1 VFSCGVAIIY
11 TVLQDLIFNLNSIG
25 KRYEEKIIFIPKNIV
40 LPKMVNDFDLTN
52 YAPNQKDGKDGV
64 FSNPDK
70 LKE

>member
-52 YAPNQKDGKDGV
+52 SKPKDGKDGV
-64 FSNPDK
+64 LSDTDK